1 MTEYKSLPHQ
11 KNSGHM
17 GLWEQC
23 SSLKV
28 RKQFQKRKKKK
39 SKKPEKSK
47 NGKKGRHV
55 NYV

>member
-1 MTEYKSLPHQ
+1 
-11 KNSGHM
+11 M
-17 GLWEQC
+17 GAMQ
-23 SSLKV
+23 
-28 RKQFQKRKKKK
+28 QFKGKKTIPKKEKKK